1 MAPCSWTSSTL
12 GVQVSVCGLEFSAFY
27 GPPCPGCA
35 VAVDVSGKTTVPT
48 SSIPDWICG
57 ANGTPGASPTWDA
70 IPLGDQQRSSA
81 CFLFNDRVRTTS
93 VILLLGVGSFV
104 CYKLYRQ
111 LKQRLRKKR
120 SKKDPSSKNTHIRSW
135 ITDVDPN
142 CPHDCYLE
150 SDDESEISE
159 TTRQDN
165 TSEEASFGD
174 ADTNSSCG
182 GLSDVEEC
190 WDMGVTSSN
199 PYEPVRFDTH
209 SGNIRFQGCQAPKAA
224 STPLN
229 IAVRGVGTAVNHRA
243 RGHKLENCQQHQRDT
258 GPKGPKDK
266 PDIGSG
272 DPRARPNIRNNNNNI
287 DDQALVSDDSIS
299 HDPDG
304 LLDSLSYEGNASSG
318 AATPWAQDTQSL
330 QANFSFGSLTERNRA
345 TEELF
350 SSIRALA
357 QDEETDGFSPSGMV
371 SDSAI
376 SRLRSCRNLS
386 IESEASDLSIFEQ
399 APLQVPCETFD
410 TIDRIETILHDTK
423 QELLDLDADLVSL
436 RVWRKLP
443 ENYESSVAPGDN
455 ADALRSAVQAPADSG
470 SDFGNSLESDSERI
484 TKDSSAP
491 SLEWDSACLPRH
503 GAEQR
508 GSGMIDDG
516 MSTLSEVSD
525 IEDTKSTSG
534 VFDAV
539 RRHSSGS
546 VRTYGSLRQEIQR
559 AMQWESD
566 RWKGRLVRSQTAPVD
581 HTLPESERMYD
592 MSRSA
597 THELFSL
604 SDAFERI
611 PTVPEENTPSPSSV
625 SASDFMSELASL
637 GASSPGDVASH
648 DTNGNDIVRE
658 RPGDELEFSG
668 DSAVSIGDRVLIEDY
683 IPDQWHQQNNGGA
696 TENTDKS
703 LTGILSGLCVA
714 SMRRVKHDGYDAI
727 RAAAFQVLASGG
739 SLLSSH
745 RGANAVYQRFHEP
758 ASLGKLQWLERW
770 HFHRKLGHTSATS
783 CLQQFWECLS
793 CLQDTEDQLNAAAN
807 PELFLA
813 RRLNE
818 DPALDARL
826 VEAVKIVMLK
836 SALDLH
842 ALTQRDSDQPCPVFA
857 TVLFSRASST
867 TPKDLFLNHLNRLGM
882 EQEVQEVE
890 LYLLGYALATTLTI
904 VRPALSGSEDCISRY
919 PEWQV
924 GTWPEVVLVEQDGQY
939 CACAR

>member
-1 MAPCSWTSSTL
+1 MCCAEDNAFRCVLLVRLYYGSDFGNS
-12 GVQVSVCGLEFSAFY
+12 LEYVISLH
-27 GPPCPGCA
+27 
-35 VAVDVSGKTTVPT
+35 SMTVK
-48 SSIPDWICG
+48 
-57 ANGTPGASPTWDA
+57 
-70 IPLGDQQRSSA
+70 
-81 CFLFNDRVRTTS
+81 LFVRTTS

-120 SKKDPSSKNTHIRSW
+120 PKKDPSSRSAHVRSW
-135 ITDVDPN
+135 ITNVDPR
-142 CPHDCYLE
+142 CPHDRYVE

-159 TTRQDN
+159 TTHRDD
-165 TSEEASFGD
+165 TSDGASFGD

-182 GLSDVEEC
+182 GLSDIEER

-229 IAVRGVGTAVNHRA
+229 IAARGVQAAVNHRV
-243 RGHKLENCQQHQRDT
+243 RGSKLECHQTHQRNS
-258 GPKGPKDK
+258 GPKGPKAK
-266 PDIGSG
+266 PDVGSG
-272 DPRARPNIRNNNNNI
+272 DTRAFPNGRNNNKNN

-330 QANFSFGSLTERNRA
+330 QANFSFGSLTERNRL

-350 SSIRALA
+350 SSVRALA
-357 QDEETDGFSPSGMV
+357 EDEETDGFSPSGMV

-376 SRLRSCRNLS
+376 PRLRGCRNLS
-386 IESEASDLSIFEQ
+386 VESEASDLSIFEQ
-399 APLQVPCETFD
+399 APLQVPRETFD

-436 RVWRKLP
+436 RVWQKLP
-443 ENYESSVAPGDN
+443 QDHESSAAPGSN
-455 ADALRSAVQAPADSG
+455 ADAQRGDAVCTAGDSG

-503 GAEQR
+503 GVERR
-508 GSGMIDDG
+508 GSGVKDDDG

-525 IEDTKSTSG
+525 IDDTKSSG
-534 VFDAV
+534 VFNAV
-539 RRHSSGS
+539 RRHSGGS
-546 VRTYGSLRQEIQR
+546 VRMPGSLRQEIQR
-559 AMQWESD
+559 AMRWESD

-581 HTLPESERMYD
+581 RTLPESEQTCE

-597 THELFSL
+597 THELFQL
-604 SDAFERI
+604 SDTFDRI
-611 PTVPEENTPSPSSV
+611 PTVPEENTPSPSGT
-625 SASDFMSELASL
+625 SASDFASEFASL
-637 GASSPGDVASH
+637 DASSMGDVASH
-648 DTNGNDIVRE
+648 DTNGNDIVQE
-658 RPGDELEFSG
+658 HPGDDFELNG
-668 DSAVSIGDRVLIEDY
+668 DSVVSIGDRVLIEDY
-683 IPDQWHQQNNGGA
+683 IPERWHRQNNGD
-696 TENTDKS
+696 TENVEKS

-714 SMRRVKHDGYDAI
+714 SMRRVRHDGYDAI

-745 RGANAVYQRFHEP
+745 RGANAVFQRFHEP
-758 ASLGKLQWLERW
+758 ASLGKLPWLEQWR
-770 HFHRKLGHTSATS
+770 FHHKLGHDSAMS

-793 CLQDTEDQLNAAAN
+793 CLQDMEDQVNAAAN

-813 RRLNE
+813 RHLNE
-818 DPALDARL
+818 DATLDAKL
-826 VEAVKIVMLK
+826 VEAVRIVMLK
-836 SALDLH
+836 SALDLF
-842 ALTQRDSDQPCPVFA
+842 ALMRSDNDQPCPVFA
-857 TVLFSRASST
+857 TVLFSRSSSA
-867 TPKDLFLNHLNRLGM
+867 TPKDLFLNHLNRLGR
-882 EQEVQEVE
+882 EQQVQEVE
-890 LYLLGYALATTLTI
+890 LYLLGYALATTLTV